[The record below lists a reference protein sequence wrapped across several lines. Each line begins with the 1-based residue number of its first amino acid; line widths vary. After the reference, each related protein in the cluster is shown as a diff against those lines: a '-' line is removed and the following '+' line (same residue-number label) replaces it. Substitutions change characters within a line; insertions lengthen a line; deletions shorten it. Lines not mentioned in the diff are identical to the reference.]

1 VSDEEQQFNLG
12 SVFETVA
19 ATIPERE
26 AIVWGDRRFTYAEL
40 RDRSRRLASYL
51 HGRGLGARS
60 GREGLAGHES
70 AQDHL
75 GLYLHNSNEYVEGMI
90 GSYLARVAPFNV
102 NYRYVEEELQYLLTD
117 SGARAL
123 VYHATFAPVLAR
135 VLPSLPQLDVLL
147 QVADESGNDLLPGAV
162 DYEAALAGSVPE
174 LPPVQRTP
182 DDLYI
187 LYTGGTTGMPKGVL
201 WRQHDIFRAAMGGRT
216 YGTWELVETY
226 EHLVKRI
233 LPTDDIR
240 VMSIPPLMHGAAQWA
255 CFYYMAMGATMVFPT
270 NTRSVD
276 AVDVWDTVARERVI
290 GISVVGDAMA
300 RPVVEELERGGH
312 DASTLM
318 AFGSGGATLSV
329 GLKERLLAVLPDVII
344 SDVAGAS
351 ETGVQMGVSSTSGSV
366 STGTFVPGPGTVV
379 VSADLSRVLEP
390 GDDEVGWLAQRGWVP
405 LGYLGDAEKTA
416 RTFPVIDGEHYS
428 VPGDRARI
436 LANGEIELLGRD
448 SVTINSGGEKIFAE
462 EVEQAIIAHPAVA
475 DVVVAGRPSER
486 WGQEVVAL
494 VQVAEGHEVTTE
506 EILDEAGKHVARF
519 KLPKAIAFL
528 PHIVRSPAGKADYRW
543 ARERALEA

>member
-1 VSDEEQQFNLG
+1 VSDEQFNLG
-12 SVFETVA
+12 LVFETVA

-26 AIVWGDRRFTYAEL
+26 AIVWGDRRLTYAEL
-40 RDRSRRLASYL
+40 RDRSRRLASFL
-51 HGRGLGARS
+51 HARGLGARS

-117 SGARAL
+117 AGARAI

-135 VLPSLPQLDVLL
+135 VLPSLPKLEVLL
-147 QVADESGNDLLPGAV
+147 QVADESGNELLPGAI
-162 DYEAALAGSVPE
+162 DYEAALASSSPE
-174 LPPVQRTP
+174 LPPVELTP

-216 YGTWELVETY
+216 YGTWELVEDY
-226 EHLVKRI
+226 KHLAARI
-233 LPTDDIR
+233 LPTGDVR
-240 VMSIPPLMHGAAQWA
+240 VMSIPPLMHGAPQWA
-255 CFYYMAMGATMVFPT
+255 CFYYMTMGATMVFPT
-270 NTRSVD
+270 NTRSID
-276 AVDVWDTVARERVI
+276 PVDVWDTVARERII

-312 DASTLM
+312 DASSLL

-329 GLKERLLAVLPDVII
+329 GLKERLLAVLPTVMIT
-344 SDVAGAS
+344 DVAGAS
-351 ETGVQMGVSSTSGSV
+351 ETGVQMGVASTAGTV
-366 STGTFVPGPGTVV
+366 STGTFVAGPGTVV
-379 VSADLSRVLEP
+379 VSSDMTRVLEP
-390 GDDEVGWLAQRGWVP
+390 GDEEAGWLAQRGSVP

-428 VPGDRARI
+428 VPGDRARA

-462 EVEQAIIAHPAVA
+462 EVEQAIIGHPAVA
-475 DVVVAGRPSER
+475 DVVVAPRPSER

-494 VQVAEGHEVTTE
+494 VQVADGHKVTSE
-506 EILDEAGKHVARF
+506 ELLEEAGKHIARY
-519 KLPKAIAFL
+519 KLPKAFAFL

>member
-1 VSDEEQQFNLG
+1 VSDEQFNLG
-12 SVFETVA
+12 KMFETVA
-19 ATIPERE
+19 ATVPERE
-26 AIVWGDRRFTYAEL
+26 ALVWGDIRLTYAEL
-40 RDRSRRLASYL
+40 QDRSRRLAGFL
-51 HGRGLGARS
+51 HDRGLGARG
-60 GREGLAGHES
+60 GRESLAGHES
-70 AQDHL
+70 NQDHL
-75 GLYLHNSNEYVEGMI
+75 GLYLFNGNEYVEGMI

-117 SGARAL
+117 SAARAII
-123 VYHATFAPVLAR
+123 YHATFGPVLAR
-135 VLPSLPQLDVLL
+135 ILPSLPRLEVLL

-162 DYEAALAGSVPE
+162 DYEAALASSDPE
-174 LPPVQRTP
+174 LPLVEPTA

-216 YGTWELVETY
+216 YGTWELVKSY
-226 EHLVKRI
+226 EHLAGRV
-233 LPTDDIR
+233 LPTGDVR

-255 CFYYMAMGATMVFPT
+255 CFYYMAMGATVVFPT

-276 AVDVWDTVARERVI
+276 PVDVWDTVARERVI

-300 RPVVEELERGGH
+300 RPIVEELERGGH
-312 DASTLM
+312 DAGSLM

-329 GLKERLLAVLPDVII
+329 GLKERLLAVLPNVLIT
-344 SDVAGAS
+344 DVAGAS
-351 ETGVQMGVSSTSGSV
+351 ETGVQMGVASGSGSV

-379 VSADLSRVLEP
+379 VSADLKRVLEP
-390 GDDEVGWLAQRGWVP
+390 GDEEVGWLAQSGSVP
-405 LGYLGDAEKTA
+405 LGYLGDAAKTE
-416 RTFPVIDGEHYS
+416 RTFPVIAGERYS

-436 LANGEIELLGRD
+436 LVDGEIELLGRD

-494 VQVAEGHEVTTE
+494 VQLAEGKQASTE
-506 EILDEAGKHVARF
+506 ELLDEAGKHLARF

>member
-1 VSDEEQQFNLG
+1 MSDEQFNLG
-12 SVFETVA
+12 LVFETVA

-26 AIVWGDRRFTYAEL
+26 AIVWGDRRFSYAEL
-40 RDRSRRLASYL
+40 RDRSRRLASFL
-51 HGRGLGARS
+51 HHRGLGARR

-135 VLPSLPQLDVLL
+135 VLPSLPKLELLL
-147 QVADESGNDLLPGAV
+147 QVADESGNDLLPGARSTTRRPWRAS
-162 DYEAALAGSVPE
+162 AAE
-174 LPPVQRTP
+174 LPPVELTP

-216 YGTWELVETY
+216 YGTWELVESY
-226 EHLVKRI
+226 EHLAARV
-233 LPTDDIR
+233 LPTGDIR

-276 AVDVWDTVARERVI
+276 PVDVWDTVARERVI

-312 DASTLM
+312 DASSLM

-329 GLKERLLAVLPDVII
+329 GIKERLLAVLPNVMI

-351 ETGVQMGVSSTSGSV
+351 ETGVQMGVASTAGSV

-379 VSADLSRVLEP
+379 VSAGSRRV
-390 GDDEVGWLAQRGWVP
+390 
-405 LGYLGDAEKTA
+405 
-416 RTFPVIDGEHYS
+416 S
-428 VPGDRARI
+428 
-436 LANGEIELLGRD
+436 
-448 SVTINSGGEKIFAE
+448 S
-462 EVEQAIIAHPAVA
+462 
-475 DVVVAGRPSER
+475 
-486 WGQEVVAL
+486 
-494 VQVAEGHEVTTE
+494 
-506 EILDEAGKHVARF
+506 
-519 KLPKAIAFL
+519 
-528 PHIVRSPAGKADYRW
+528 SPATKRW
-543 ARERALEA
+543 AGSPSADRCPSATSATRRRRRVPSR

>member
-1 VSDEEQQFNLG
+1 VSDEQFNLG
-12 SVFETVA
+12 KMFETVA
-19 ATIPERE
+19 AIVPERE
-26 AIVWGDRRFTYAEL
+26 ALVWGDRRLSYAEL
-40 RDRSRRLASYL
+40 QDRSRRLAGFL
-51 HGRGLGARS
+51 RGRGLGARG
-60 GREGLAGHES
+60 GRESLAGHES
-70 AQDHL
+70 NQDHL
-75 GLYLHNSNEYVEGMI
+75 GLYLFNGNEYVEGMI

-117 SGARAL
+117 SAARAII
-123 VYHATFAPVLAR
+123 YHATFGPVLAR
-135 VLPSLPQLDVLL
+135 ILPSLPRLEVLL

-162 DYEAALAGSVPE
+162 DYEAALASSEPE
-174 LPPVQRTP
+174 LPPVEPTA

-187 LYTGGTTGMPKGVL
+187 VYTGGTTGMPKGVL

-216 YGTWELVETY
+216 YGTWELVKSY
-226 EHLVKRI
+226 EHLAGRV
-233 LPTDDIR
+233 LPTGDVR

-255 CFYYMAMGATMVFPT
+255 CFYYMAMGATVVFPT

-276 AVDVWDTVARERVI
+276 PVDVWDTVARERVI

-300 RPVVEELERGGH
+300 RPIVEELERGGH
-312 DASTLM
+312 DAGSLM

-329 GLKERLLAVLPDVII
+329 GLKERLLAVLPNVLIT
-344 SDVAGAS
+344 DVAGAS
-351 ETGVQMGVSSTSGSV
+351 ETGVQMGVASGSGSV

-379 VSADLSRVLEP
+379 VSADLKRVLEP
-390 GDDEVGWLAQRGWVP
+390 GDEEVGWLAQSGSVP
-405 LGYLGDAEKTA
+405 LGYLGDAAKTE
-416 RTFPVIDGEHYS
+416 RTFPVIAGERYS

-436 LANGEIELLGRD
+436 LVDGEIELLGRD

-494 VQVAEGHEVTTE
+494 VQLAEGKQASTE
-506 EILDEAGKHVARF
+506 ELLDEAGKHLARF

>member
-1 VSDEEQQFNLG
+1 VSDEQFNLG
-12 SVFETVA
+12 QVFETIA
-19 ATIPERE
+19 ATIPKRE
-26 AIVWGDRRFTYAEL
+26 AIVWGDRRFSYADL
-40 RDRSRRLASYL
+40 RDRSRRLATFL
-51 HGRGLGARS
+51 HGKGLGAHG
-60 GREGLAGHES
+60 GRQALSGHES

-75 GLYLHNSNEYVEGMI
+75 GLYLHNGNEYIEGMI

-135 VLPSLPQLDVLL
+135 VLPSLPQLEVLL
-147 QVADESGNDLLPGAV
+147 QVADDSGNDLLPGAL
-162 DYEAALAGSVPE
+162 DYEVALASSAPE
-174 LPPVQRTP
+174 LPPVELTP

-216 YGTWELVETY
+216 YGTWELVQSY
-226 EHLVKRI
+226 EHLAARV

-255 CFYYMAMGATMVFPT
+255 CFYYMAMGATVVFPT

-312 DASTLM
+312 DASSLM

-329 GLKERLLAVLPDVII
+329 GIKERLLAVLPNVMI

-351 ETGVQMGVSSTSGSV
+351 ETGVQMGVASTPGSV
-366 STGTFVPGPGTVV
+366 STGTFVAGPGTVV
-379 VSADLSRVLEP
+379 VSADLVRVLDA
-390 GDDEVGWLAQRGWVP
+390 GDEEVGWLAQRGSVP

-494 VQVAEGHEVTTE
+494 VQVADGHKVTTE

>member
-1 VSDEEQQFNLG
+1 VSDEQFNLG
-12 SVFETVA
+12 QMFETVA
-19 ATIPERE
+19 AKVPERE
-26 AIVWGDRRFTYAEL
+26 AIIWGDVRLTYAAL
-40 RDRSRRLASYL
+40 RDRSRRLAMFL
-51 HGRGLGARS
+51 HERGLGAHG
-60 GREGLAGHES
+60 GRESLAGYES
-70 AQDHL
+70 NQDHL
-75 GLYLHNSNEYVEGMI
+75 GLYLFNGNEYIEGMI

-102 NYRYVEEELQYLLTD
+102 NYRYVEEELRYLLTD
-117 SGARAL
+117 SAARAL

-135 VLPSLPQLDVLL
+135 VLPSLPQLEVLL
-147 QVADESGNDLLPGAV
+147 QVADEFGHDLLPGAV
-162 DYEAALAGSVPE
+162 DYETALASSAPE
-174 LPPVQRTP
+174 LPPVERTP

-216 YGTWELVETY
+216 YGTWELVESY
-226 EHLVKRI
+226 EHLASRV
-233 LPTDDIR
+233 LPTGDIR

-255 CFYYMAMGATMVFPT
+255 AFYYMAMGATVVFPA

-276 AVDVWDTVARERVI
+276 PVDVWDTVARERVI

-300 RPVVEELERGGH
+300 RPVIEELERGGH
-312 DASTLM
+312 DTGSLM

-329 GLKERLLAVLPDVII
+329 GLKERLLAVLPNVMIT
-344 SDVAGAS
+344 DVAGAS
-351 ETGVQMGVSSTSGSV
+351 ETGVQMGVASSPGTV
-366 STGTFVPGPGTVV
+366 STGTFAPGPGTVV

-390 GDDEVGWLAQRGWVP
+390 GDEEVGWLAQTGSVP
-405 LGYLGDAEKTA
+405 LGYLGDAAKTE
-416 RTFPVIDGEHYS
+416 RTFPVINGARYS

-436 LANGEIELLGRD
+436 RADGEIELLGRD

-494 VQVAEGHEVTTE
+494 VQVVEGKQVTAAEL
-506 EILDEAGKHVARF
+506 LDEAGKHVARF

>member
-1 VSDEEQQFNLG
+1 MSDEQFNLG
-12 SVFETVA
+12 LVFETVA
-19 ATIPERE
+19 ATVPERE
-26 AIVWGDRRFTYAEL
+26 AIVWGDRRLSFADL
-40 RDRSRRLASYL
+40 RDRSRRLAMFL
-51 HGRGLGARS
+51 HERGLGASS
-60 GREGLAGHES
+60 GRDGLEGHES
-70 AQDHL
+70 SQDHL

-90 GSYLARVAPFNV
+90 GSYLARIAPFNV
-102 NYRYVEEELQYLLTD
+102 NYRYVEEELRYLLND
-117 SGARAL
+117 SGARAI

-135 VLPSLPQLDVLL
+135 VLPSLPQLAVLL
-147 QVADESGNDLLPGAV
+147 QVADESGNELLPGAV
-162 DYEAALAGSVPE
+162 DYEAALASSTPE
-174 LPPVQRTP
+174 LPPVELTP

-216 YGTWELVETY
+216 YGTWELVESY
-226 EHLVKRI
+226 EHLAARI

-255 CFYYMAMGATMVFPT
+255 CFYYMTMGATMVFPT
-270 NTRSVD
+270 NTRSID
-276 AVDVWDTVARERVI
+276 AVDVWDTVERERII

-300 RPVVEELERGGH
+300 RPIVEELERGGH
-312 DASTLM
+312 NATTLM

-329 GLKERLLAVLPDVII
+329 GIKQRLLTVLPNVMI

-351 ETGVQMGVSSTSGSV
+351 ETGVQMGVASTSGSV

-379 VSADLSRVLEP
+379 VNADMTRVLEP
-390 GDDEVGWLAQRGWVP
+390 GDEEVGWLAQVGSVP
-405 LGYLGDAEKTA
+405 LGYLGDAEKSA
-416 RTFPVIDGEHYS
+416 RTFPVIDGRHYS
-428 VPGDRARI
+428 VPGDRARA
-436 LANGEIELLGRD
+436 LADGEIELLGRD

-462 EVEQAIIAHPAVA
+462 EVEQAIIGHPAVA
-475 DVVVAGRPSER
+475 DVVVAPRPSER

-494 VQVAEGHEVTTE
+494 VQVVDGQKVTTE
-506 EILDEAGKHVARF
+506 ELLEEAGKHIARF